1 MEQPTSIPVPTA
13 LRELIISSNQLLQNY
28 QQELSNRVVLANREM
43 MAMLGLN
50 PQDGW
55 QLDVATMTYVKG
67 QPTDIIETESEQEIT
82 E

>member
-28 QQELSNRVVLANREM
+28 QQELSNRVILANREM
-43 MAMLGLN
+43 MTMLGLN
-50 PQDGW
+50 PQEGW
-55 QLDVATMTYVKG
+55 QLDVSTMTYVKG
-67 QPTDIIETESEQEIT
+67 QPVETTETELEQTPT